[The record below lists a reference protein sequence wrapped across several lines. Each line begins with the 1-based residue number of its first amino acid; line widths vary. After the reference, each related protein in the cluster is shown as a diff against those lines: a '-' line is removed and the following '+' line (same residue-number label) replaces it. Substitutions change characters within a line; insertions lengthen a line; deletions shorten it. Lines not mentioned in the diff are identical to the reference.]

1 MTVPVLAAAAAA
13 LLILVL
19 FSLLPG
25 IGIRRAQD
33 RLAERILASRKTAP
47 ALLTR
52 AELVVGRWRR
62 LPGVLAFADGAVSFE
77 GVFGDAVVIP
87 TERIGK
93 IVTGRKLSSERV
105 LFRLEALRI
114 TRTGG
119 EETGHSAMSLLAAQG
134 SGATSIARSSWTWNP
149 SARARAFSSHG
160 PSRLSSAS
168 SARSSCAS
176 S

>member
-13 LLILVL
+13 LLVLVL

-52 AELVVGRWRR
+52 AELVVGRWHR

-119 EETGHSAMSLLAAQG
+119 EETEFVLSPESA
-134 SGATSIARSSWTWNP
+134 GAWRSHLGLWAMQERVADAEAVTP
-149 SARARAFSSHG
+149 G
-160 PSRLSSAS
+160 K
-168 SARSSCAS
+168 
-176 S
+176 

>member
-13 LLILVL
+13 LLVLVL

-119 EETGHSAMSLLAAQG
+119 EETEFVLSPESA
-134 SGATSIARSSWTWNP
+134 GAWRSHLGLWAMQERVADAEAVTP
-149 SARARAFSSHG
+149 G
-160 PSRLSSAS
+160 K
-168 SARSSCAS
+168 
-176 S
+176 

>member
-1 MTVPVLAAAAAA
+1 MAVPVLAAAGGV
-13 LLILVL
+13 LLVL
-19 FSLLPG
+19 GLLSLLPRV
-25 IGIRRAQD
+25 GIRRAQD

-77 GVFGDAVVIP
+77 GVFGDLVVIP
-87 TERIGK
+87 TERIQK
-93 IVTGRKLSSERV
+93 IVTGRKLSSERL

-119 EETGHSAMSLLAAQG
+119 EETE
-134 SGATSIARSSWTWNP
+134 
-149 SARARAFSSHG
+149 FV
-160 PSRLSSAS
+160 LSPESAS
-168 SARSSCAS
+168 AWRSHLGLWAMNERVADAEAVTPGKAPRVST
-176 S
+176 